1 MNELMGFQHQLEI
14 GALTVSYHKSSQ
26 ATENVLRLC
35 YLLTSTGQVLVQVPH
50 ESCNIIVI

>member
-50 ESCNIIVI
+50 